1 MKWRVTREDADVTMD
16 LSGVSQCKLREAGRG
31 YLGNFQVIDSL
42 D

>member
-16 LSGVSQCKLREAGRG
+16 LNGVSQCKLREAGRG
-31 YLGNFQVIDSL
+31 YLGNSQITDSL